1 MNFYFL
7 PALIALLGNLVVLFV
22 ARRAG
27 IRTDYLY
34 PLVVIFALHNV
45 CELFLFFKFSQPSN
59 DLTVYILSAY
69 YAITFVLIAVACS
82 LAFQV
87 AEISKNDFLNIVE
100 KLIWVGAGIGL
111 FLSLFT
117 NEIVAGVSE
126 LSYSSTAQKGESY
139 WLFQVTSAVTAL
151 ASASALCKGLI
162 LAEGSRQKTRCLFM
176 LSAYIPLVLGAITVL
191 FMMNVGIKINATG
204 ILPASIALFIW
215 ILVYSER
222 RHRLTDIRRVVPG
235 TRENKVALQ
244 LQEVFAKYAA
254 GDVGYQDAAN
264 EIESLLVAYS
274 YDKHSG
280 NVLQTAKFMKL
291 GRSTLYKKMQ
301 KHNMGRPY
309 ENKDKDK
316 EDDASQNAMEH

>member
-1 MNFYFL
+1 MNLYFL
-7 PALIALLGNLVVLFV
+7 PALIALFGNLVVIFI

-34 PLVVIFALHNV
+34 SLVVIFAVHNV
-45 CELFLFFKFSQPSN
+45 CELLLFFNFSLSN
-59 DLTVYILSAY
+59 GLTLHFLSAY
-69 YAITFVLIAVACS
+69 YAITFVLIAAACS

-87 AEISKNDFLNIVE
+87 AEIKKNDFLYIVE

-126 LSYSSTAQKGESY
+126 LSYSSTAIKGESY
-139 WLFQVTSAVTAL
+139 WLFQLTSALTAI
-151 ASASALCKGLI
+151 ASAAGLCKGLI
-162 LAEGSRQKTRCLFM
+162 VAKDSRQKVRCLFM
-176 LSAYIPLVLGAITVL
+176 LSAYIPLVLGALTVL
-191 FMMNVGIKINATG
+191 FMMNLGFKINATG
-204 ILPASIALFIW
+204 VLPASIALFIW

-235 TRENKVALQ
+235 TKENKVTQQ

-254 GDVGYQDAAN
+254 GEVGYQDSTN
-264 EIESLLVAYS
+264 EIESLLLAYS

-309 ENKDKDK
+309 ENKNKDD
-316 EDDASQNAMEH
+316 EPSQNAFKH